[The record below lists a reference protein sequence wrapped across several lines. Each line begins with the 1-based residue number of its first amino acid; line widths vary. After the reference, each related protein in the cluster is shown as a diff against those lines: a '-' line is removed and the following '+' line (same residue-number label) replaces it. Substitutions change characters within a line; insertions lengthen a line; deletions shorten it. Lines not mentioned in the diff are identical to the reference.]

1 MTDRIEILTNILAES
16 LDVPVDSITPDADL
30 LEDLGA
36 DSLMILEVLA
46 RLEVEFSV
54 SIDQAK
60 LAEMTSLRA
69 INAILDET
77 LAAGADLEA
86 AAA

>member
-1 MTDRIEILTNILAES
+1 MTDRIAILTKILAES
-16 LDVPVDSITPDADL
+16 LDVPAASITPDADL

-46 RLEVEFSV
+46 RVEVEFSV

-69 INAILDET
+69 IDAILDET
-77 LAAGADLEA
+77 LAAHAEPA
-86 AAA
+86 AAAA